1 MFIIRNCGTVS
12 SINIIEATCAMQAN
26 LLFSRSEI
34 MCYRHAYKKVKVRER
49 ILGQFF
55 YDLYSR
61 RNKKGASS
69 CKVTVNRLLINYS

>member
-1 MFIIRNCGTVS
+1 
-12 SINIIEATCAMQAN
+12 
-26 LLFSRSEI
+26 
-34 MCYRHAYKKVKVRER
+34 MCYRHAYKKVKVREL

-69 CKVTVNRLLINYS
+69 CKVTVNRLLINYSWARFSDREQLEWAGNAVVISWLE